1 MTTLIPRLGYFPKLL
16 IAVCALLPTES
27 TIASARHHD
36 PQSEMPLKDSFA
48 LSDSFSP
55 LGMQPG
61 ASSDP
66 ATNVAAYV
74 IGDRLKI
81 AFFEVVVDPEQ
92 ERDRTVSE
100 LIERTEFSG
109 EYIVQDDGDIF
120 LPLFGSVSV
129 SGHTPRQLESEL
141 ERLFKSNLTRNGKVS
156 IVLAKREPIY
166 IVGPVTKPG
175 AHEYSPGMTVMHAI
189 ALSEGLGA
197 TYTDFSR
204 AAETIR
210 ERERL
215 DKSAR
220 EMQLL
225 LARQSALMAER
236 DGAPAAVPQRL
247 RELTGADQGRTL
259 VSVFV
264 SERKLL
270 SAAREART
278 KSLEAT
284 IEAAKHE
291 IGLLRA
297 RLVHLQDNVH
307 NRTARLNTVVAMRQ
321 RGSFNEHA
329 LYLVQNELSDVLE
342 REDSVKATLAQTEEK
357 LSQARH
363 EITRL
368 EADTKME
375 LYKEL
380 RTIEHDLI
388 EAELIQRS
396 SERLIRAAGSDVQN
410 VALTPNDL
418 FFAIVRRTESG
429 QKRIDATAMSLLQA
443 GDLLEISRK
452 PTLAS
457 Q

>member
-1 MTTLIPRLGYFPKLL
+1 MNSLNRHSGHFPKLL
-16 IAVCALLPTES
+16 IAVCALLPTGS
-27 TIASARHHD
+27 IIASARHHD
-36 PQSEMPLKDSFA
+36 PQSEVPLKDNFA

-55 LGMQPG
+55 LSISPG
-61 ASSDP
+61 SLSDT
-66 ATNVAAYV
+66 AANVAAYV
-74 IGDRLKI
+74 IGDRLKV
-81 AFFEVVVDPEQ
+81 AFFEIVVDPEQ
-92 ERDRTVSE
+92 EKDRTTSE

-109 EYIVQDDGDIF
+109 EYIVQDDGNIF
-120 LPLFGSVSV
+120 LPLFGSVAV
-129 SGHTPRQLESEL
+129 AGHTPRQLESEL
-141 ERLFKSNLTRNGKVS
+141 VSLFKSNLTRNGKVS

-215 DKSAR
+215 DKSTR

-225 LARQSALMAER
+225 LARQSALVAER

-247 RELTGADQGRTL
+247 REMSSADQGRVL
-259 VSVFV
+259 VDAFV

-270 SAAREART
+270 TATREARR

-284 IEAAKHE
+284 TDAAKHE
-291 IGLLRA
+291 IELLRA
-297 RLVHLQDNVH
+297 RLIHLQNSVH
-307 NRTARLNTVVAMRQ
+307 NRSARLNIVAGLRD

-342 REDSVKATLAQTEEK
+342 REDSVKTALAQTEEK

-368 EADTKME
+368 NADTKME

-388 EAELIQRS
+388 EAELVQRS
-396 SERLIRAAGSDVQN
+396 SERLIRAAGSDAQS

-418 FFAIVRRTESG
+418 SFAIVRRTETG
-429 QKRIDATAMSLLQA
+429 QKKFDATAMSLLQA

-452 PTLAS
+452 PALAS